1 MPTLRRFSIFPLFTL
16 AGLMACSGN
25 NSEPQGGTGG
35 TQSST
40 GGLPGGGGTTTSGG
54 GPTAGTQTGGSTSAS
69 GGTTVPATTA
79 ASGGMTKSGGAPT
92 TGGTT
97 TAGGST
103 SLGGATESG
112 GASATGGS
120 TRLGGTTATGGS
132 ASGGSTP
139 PAGGSTS
146 AGGTTGGKGGATGG
160 NGPAG
165 GSGSGG
171 KTGAGGASGPG
182 GATGGGSTGTGG
194 PLQPGTQ
201 PGTVPTGYPTPTA
214 QDYAVCQSAAMSG
227 TLCPG
232 GGAGPTC
239 IACHFGGA
247 AGDYAVTVTLGG
259 AAASQTYVS
268 AEANRGMLAPVTI
281 SAGQSLTYAFVIDV
295 RTKESEPAEAVSAGT
310 PGLDMYFSGPTATP
324 PAVSAIGHALVSAA
338 NRPTMLFVASDSTAC
353 DQPGSGFG
361 GWGQMLPEYFAP
373 PIDVANYADS
383 GESSSSFYGSSLLW
397 GAIKSHWA
405 AGDWVLI
412 QFGHNDKGVADS
424 TVQTNLE
431 KYVTDAQAAKVNAIL
446 ISPPARVSSIP
457 VGDQSSLHA
466 VSASGAAKDKGVP
479 FIDLTALS
487 TAWYNGLGMTKTE
500 VLAAYHAMGT
510 DATHTSIPGAE
521 KLAGLIAGEIKN
533 QNITGLVEY
542 LRQ

>member
-1 MPTLRRFSIFPLFTL
+1 MPTMRHFLPFPLFTL
-16 AGLMACSGN
+16 VGLMACSGS
-25 NSEPQGGTGG
+25 NSEGPQGGAGG
-35 TQSST
+35 TPSAT
-40 GGLPGGGGTTTSGG
+40 GGLPSGAGTTAVAPTAGTPTGGTTT
-54 GPTAGTQTGGSTSAS
+54 PAGE
-69 GGTTVPATTA
+69 TTVPATTA
-79 ASGGMTKSGGAPT
+79 PA
-92 TGGTT
+92 GGTT
-97 TAGGST
+97 VPVTTALASGTVVPDTTAAAGTTAAGGSVKP
-103 SLGGATESG
+103 
-112 GASATGGS
+112 
-120 TRLGGTTATGGS
+120 GGTTAVGGS
-132 ASGGSTP
+132 AAGGSTP
-139 PAGGSTS
+139 PAGGSSS
-146 AGGTTGGKGGATGG
+146 AGGIMGGKGGTA
-160 NGPAG
+160 GPAG
-165 GSGSGG
+165 ASGSAG
-171 KTGAGGASGPG
+171 KTGTAGTTGSAGSSGGGAV
-182 GATGGGSTGTGG
+182 GAGG

-201 PGTVPTGYPTPTA
+201 PGTVPAGYPTPTA

-232 GGAGPTC
+232 GGAGPNC
-239 IACHFGGA
+239 IACHFGGS

-268 AEANRGMLAPVTI
+268 AEANRGLLAPVTI
-281 SAGQSLTYAFVIDV
+281 NPGQSLTYAFVVDV
-295 RTKESEPAEAVSAGT
+295 RTKESEPAEDVSAGT

-324 PAVSAIGHALVSAA
+324 PAISAIGHALVTAA
-338 NRPTMLFVASDSTAC
+338 DRPTMLFIASDSTAC

-397 GAIKSHWA
+397 GAIKSHWT

-412 QFGHNDKGVADS
+412 QFGHNDKGVADG
-424 TVQTNLE
+424 TVQTYLE

-487 TAWYNGLGMTKTE
+487 TAWYNGLGMTKTQ
-500 VLAAYHAMGT
+500 VLAAYHAMGS
-510 DATHTSIPGAE
+510 DATHTSIAGAE
-521 KLAGLIAGEIKN
+521 KLAGLIAGAIKT
-533 QNITGLVEY
+533 QNITGLVEH
-542 LRQ
+542 LR

>member
-1 MPTLRRFSIFPLFTL
+1 
-16 AGLMACSGN
+16 
-25 NSEPQGGTGG
+25 
-35 TQSST
+35 
-40 GGLPGGGGTTTSGG
+40 
-54 GPTAGTQTGGSTSAS
+54 
-69 GGTTVPATTA
+69 
-79 ASGGMTKSGGAPT
+79 
-92 TGGTT
+92 
-97 TAGGST
+97 
-103 SLGGATESG
+103 
-112 GASATGGS
+112 
-120 TRLGGTTATGGS
+120 
-132 ASGGSTP
+132 
-139 PAGGSTS
+139 
-146 AGGTTGGKGGATGG
+146 
-160 NGPAG
+160 
-165 GSGSGG
+165 
-171 KTGAGGASGPG
+171 
-182 GATGGGSTGTGG
+182 
-194 PLQPGTQ
+194 
-201 PGTVPTGYPTPTA
+201 
-214 QDYAVCQSAAMSG
+214 MSG

-295 RTKESEPAEAVSAGT
+295 RTKESEPAEDVSAGT

>member
-1 MPTLRRFSIFPLFTL
+1 
-16 AGLMACSGN
+16 
-25 NSEPQGGTGG
+25 
-35 TQSST
+35 
-40 GGLPGGGGTTTSGG
+40 
-54 GPTAGTQTGGSTSAS
+54 
-69 GGTTVPATTA
+69 
-79 ASGGMTKSGGAPT
+79 
-92 TGGTT
+92 
-97 TAGGST
+97 
-103 SLGGATESG
+103 
-112 GASATGGS
+112 
-120 TRLGGTTATGGS
+120 
-132 ASGGSTP
+132 
-139 PAGGSTS
+139 
-146 AGGTTGGKGGATGG
+146 
-160 NGPAG
+160 
-165 GSGSGG
+165 
-171 KTGAGGASGPG
+171 
-182 GATGGGSTGTGG
+182 
-194 PLQPGTQ
+194 
-201 PGTVPTGYPTPTA
+201 
-214 QDYAVCQSAAMSG
+214 MSG

-239 IACHFGGA
+239 IACHFGGS

-268 AEANRGMLAPVTI
+268 AEANRGLLAPVTI
-281 SAGQSLTYAFVIDV
+281 NPGQSLTYAFVVDV
-295 RTKESEPAEAVSAGT
+295 RTKESEPAEDVSAGT

-324 PAVSAIGHALVSAA
+324 PAISAIGHALVTAA
-338 NRPTMLFVASDSTAC
+338 DRPTMLFIASDSTAC

-383 GESSSSFYGSSLLW
+383 GESSSSFYGNSLLW
-397 GAIKSHWA
+397 GAIKSHWT

-466 VSASGAAKDKGVP
+466 VSASGAAKDKSVP

-510 DATHTSIPGAE
+510 DATHTSIAGAE
-521 KLAGLIAGEIKN
+521 KLAGLVAGAIKT
-533 QNITGLVEY
+533 QNISGLVEY

>member
-1 MPTLRRFSIFPLFTL
+1 MPTTRRRSLLPLFTL
-16 AGLMACSGN
+16 VGLMACSGG
-25 NSEPQGGTGG
+25 NSGGNSAGSSGVTHGGSGGTPPN
-35 TQSST
+35 T
-40 GGLPGGGGTTTSGG
+40 GGSPGVGGTT
-54 GPTAGTQTGGSTSAS
+54 A
-69 GGTTVPATTA
+69 
-79 ASGGMTKSGGAPT
+79 
-92 TGGTT
+92 
-97 TAGGST
+97 AGGST
-103 SLGGATESG
+103 SSASAMGGASTRG
-112 GASATGGS
+112 GTTANGGTSATANGGTSATPNGGTSATGGATAEGGTS
-120 TRLGGTTATGGS
+120 RTGGTTATGGS
-132 ASGGSTP
+132 STSSGGMATGGSTVAGGTSATGGGTSTGGAGGGRGGTSGLGGRGGSGASGGS
-139 PAGGSTS
+139 
-146 AGGTTGGKGGATGG
+146 
-160 NGPAG
+160 
-165 GSGSGG
+165 SGS
-171 KTGAGGASGPG
+171 
-182 GATGGGSTGTGG
+182 TGGGAAGAGG

-201 PGTVPTGYPTPTA
+201 PGSVPAGYPTPTA
-214 QDYAVCQSAAMSG
+214 DKYAVCASAAMSG
-227 TLCPG
+227 SLCPG
-232 GGAGPTC
+232 GGAGPVC

-268 AEANRGMLAPVTI
+268 AEANRGLLAPVTI
-281 SAGQSLTYAFVIDV
+281 NPAQSLTYAFLVDV

-324 PAVSAIGHALVSAA
+324 PAVSAIGYALVTAA
-338 NRPTMLFVASDSTAC
+338 TKPVMVFIASDSTAC

-373 PIDVANYADS
+373 PVDVANYADS

-397 GAIKSHWA
+397 GAIKSHWS

-412 QFGHNDKGVADS
+412 QFGHNDKGVADA

-431 KYVTDAQAAKVNAIL
+431 KYVTDAQAANVNAIL
-446 ISPPARVSSIP
+446 ISPPSRVSSIP

-466 VSASGAAKDKGVP
+466 VSAQGAATAKGVP

-500 VLAAYHAMGT
+500 VLAAYHAGGT

-521 KLAGLIAGEIKN
+521 KIAGLVANAIKT
-533 QNITGLVEY
+533 QNIGLAQY